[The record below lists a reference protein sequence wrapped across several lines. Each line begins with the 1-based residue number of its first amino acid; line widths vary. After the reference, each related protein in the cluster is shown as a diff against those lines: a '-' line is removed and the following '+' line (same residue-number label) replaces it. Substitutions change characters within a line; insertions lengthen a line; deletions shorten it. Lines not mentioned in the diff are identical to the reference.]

1 MEILRVP
8 AFDWLTFSTDDLSY
22 SLREEELEIRS
33 RVMDKGNGPMN
44 WIEKSGFDENGIYE
58 YLLSNC
64 DLERVS
70 RFDVCIDVRLNSF
83 EDISNYKPL
92 VKRLKFKK
100 YLESFGS
107 GGGRT
112 YYFGSNDLILRI
124 YEKGGQLKKED
135 TDYLRSWVRFEFQL
149 KGRLARDYVRTSI
162 DAVEL
167 FGILASKY
175 LDIEFEGFSFSK
187 KS

>member
-1 MEILRVP
+1 MEILREP
-8 AFDWLTFSTDDLSY
+8 AFDWLTFSTD
-22 SLREEELEIRS
+22 SLELDNHQEELNIRC
-33 RVMDKGNGPMN
+33 RLMDKGNGAMN
-44 WIEKSGFDENGIYE
+44 WIEKSGFDGDGVYE
-58 YLLSNC
+58 MLLADC

-70 RFDVCIDVRLNSF
+70 RFDVCIDVRLNAF
-83 EDISNYKPL
+83 EDISNYKDL

-149 KGRLARDYVRTSI
+149 KGRLARDYMRTSTN
-162 DAVEL
+162 AVEL

-175 LDIEFEGFSFSK
+175 LDIEFEGYFFAK